1 MINLNNYKFKHV
13 KITDVDGDIFF
24 GFVDV
29 YMSALNDPNGI
40 ANIGLIPYNI
50 PNWNRNAVLGL
61 YENEISSIEIIEP
74 IEIMIY
80 PKTHQ
85 PQAVALT

>member
-1 MINLNNYKFKHV
+1 MELYKYEDKYV
-13 KITDVDGDIFF
+13 KIKSTSGKIYI
-24 GFVDV
+24 GFVDI
-29 YMSALNDPNGI
+29 YTHELDDPDGRESI
-40 ANIGLIPYNI
+40 DIIPYNI
-50 PNWNRNAVLGL
+50 PNWQPRNLLGL

-80 PKTHQ
+80 PKTYQ